1 MTKVFIDY
9 KIAQKVIELIHNH
22 SDQHQNEVV
31 LSFDQSLLSSFSLFL
46 SFNPIVVGLFDS
58 TILVGGGQKSP
69 PYLTLY
75 W

>member
-1 MTKVFIDY
+1 MQF
-9 KIAQKVIELIHNH
+9 
-22 SDQHQNEVV
+22 SVV
-31 LSFDQSLLSSFSLFL
+31 
-46 SFNPIVVGLFDS
+46 NPIVVGLFDS

>member
-1 MTKVFIDY
+1 MAFDY
-9 KIAQKVIELIHNH
+9 KDVCK
-22 SDQHQNEVV
+22 S
-31 LSFDQSLLSSFSLFL
+31 LSCLYSIV

-58 TILVGGGQKSP
+58 TILAGGGAKKP

>member
-1 MTKVFIDY
+1 MVPGRLMPFR
-9 KIAQKVIELIHNH
+9 
-22 SDQHQNEVV
+22 
-31 LSFDQSLLSSFSLFL
+31 LLFPCVPWSRGTNNITL
-46 SFNPIVVGLFDS
+46 NPIVVGLFDS